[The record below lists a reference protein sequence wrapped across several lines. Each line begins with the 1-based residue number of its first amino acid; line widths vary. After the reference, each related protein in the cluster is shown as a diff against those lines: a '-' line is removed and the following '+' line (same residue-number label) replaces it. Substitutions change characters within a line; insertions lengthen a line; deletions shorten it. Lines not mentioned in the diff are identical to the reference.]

1 MINNSGNISIRGAV
15 ENGKNWKR
23 KKKKSRGVSGHT
35 LHWHS
40 RALEGRAR
48 VGFQK
53 HFVNVFAGLLRC
65 HSCRDDNGK
74 RIYSINLAGK
84 SEAPSPFLSKR
95 DNILMET
102 E

>member
-1 MINNSGNISIRGAV
+1 MINNSGNISMRGAV

-35 LHWHS
+35 LHWHN

-53 HFVNVFAGLLRC
+53 HFVNVVAGLLRW
-65 HSCRDDNGK
+65 HSGRDDNGK

-84 SEAPSPFLSKR
+84 SEAPSPFSSKR
-95 DNILMET
+95 DNALMET
-102 E
+102 D